1 MGRMWCGIILE
12 DWEEDEEDSDICWK
26 SRDYY
31 YPDRGSSVM
40 IFFSDFAL

>member
-31 YPDRGSSVM
+31 PDRGSSVM